1 MSDILLE
8 VQKMYDEAGVYF
20 SKTRS
25 KKYGKSGTQNWP
37 VTQSYLDKIKS
48 GQSILDVGCG
58 NGKLVSGFTKGV
70 EYVGIDF
77 SNTLLT
83 EAKANFPDYD
93 FRYGNIVE
101 PNAWE
106 NLNKYDGIFCVA
118 VLHHLPEREQ
128 QLYVLKNMGSLL
140 KKEGFIFLSVWN
152 LWQKRFLQNHIDS
165 LELKKKNPR
174 WVNIPF
180 DNQWER
186 FCVQMDIPY
195 LVEMMEEAGLDLETI
210 FYADKEGSKAD
221 ILTGQNLVAVA
232 KLKTK

>member
-1 MSDILLE
+1 MSDILAQ

-25 KKYGKSGTQNWP
+25 KKYGEQGTQNWP
-37 VTQSYLDKIKS
+37 VTQKYLDKIKS

-58 NGKLVSGFTKGV
+58 NGKLVSGITKGV
-70 EYVGIDF
+70 EYLGIDF
-77 SNTLLT
+77 SKTLLS
-83 EAKANFPDYD
+83 EATKDFPGYV

-101 PNAWE
+101 PVAWK
-106 NLNKYDGIFCVA
+106 NLKKYDVIFCVA
-118 VLHHLPEREQ
+118 VLHHLPERKQ
-128 QLYVLKNMGSLL
+128 HLYVLKQMKAML
-140 KKEGFIFLSVWN
+140 KKDGFVYLSVWN

-165 LELKKKNPR
+165 LELKKENPR

-180 DNQWER
+180 DKRWER

-195 LVEMMEEAGLDLETI
+195 IVELMEEAGLDLETI
-210 FYADKEGSKAD
+210 FYADKEGDKAD

-232 KLKTK
+232 RLKR